1 MMDQA
6 RDRDSDVTI
15 GSDNVFADL
24 GYSDPDEALTKAA
37 LAARIS
43 AIIAERG
50 LTQTAAADLLGIDQ
64 PKISHLVRGRLR
76 GFSVDRLIHFL
87 VALGDDVEIVVK
99 PKPRDR
105 EQAHL
110 RVVAA

>member
-1 MMDQA
+1 MMESENEHDI
-6 RDRDSDVTI
+6 DVTV

-24 GYSDPDEALTKAA
+24 GYPNPDEALTKAA

-50 LTQTAAADLLGIDQ
+50 LTQTEAADLLGIDQ
-64 PKISHLVRGRLR
+64 PKVSHLVRGRLR

-99 PKPRDR
+99 PKPHDR
-105 EQAHL
+105 ERAQV